1 MDILFWIFLFLIT
14 FTYLIYPA
22 IIIFMSLFVSSPP
35 KLPISE
41 YPTVAMVV
49 PAFNEEDHLH
59 EKINNCLTIDYP
71 QDRIEFIFGS
81 DGSDDGTNDI
91 LESKSNRSIRAF
103 IYPKR
108 EGKTKVLNKLIGMTQ
123 AEIILLSDANTIYQ
137 PESVKILV
145 RHFSD
150 NAIGGVCGKLRLIN
164 PSCTSGGTGESLYWR
179 YENLIKEAE
188 GKISSVISANGAI
201 FAIRRA
207 LFEPLQEDIIVNDDF
222 ANTLNILRKN
232 KRVIYEPQAIATEN
246 TSPNMGNE
254 LIRRIRIS
262 ALNFNA
268 MPELIRFLRPKYGF
282 PALAL
287 FSHKIL
293 RWLVPFFGFGIL
305 ISNFLIL
312 GQGGLYPYL
321 FAGQVLIYLASL
333 LGYLGEKFFNR
344 AGIFL
349 PFYYLVL
356 MNIAL
361 VIGLWLSITG
371 TQKHA
376 WERVS
381 R

>member
-1 MDILFWIFLFLIT
+1 MDILFWTFLFLIT
-14 FTYLIYPA
+14 FTYLIYPVL
-22 IIIFMSLFVSSPP
+22 IIFISRFVSPP
-35 KLPISE
+35 SKLALSE

-49 PAFNEEDHLH
+49 PAFNEEDHLP

-103 IYPKR
+103 IYPER
-108 EGKTKVLNKLIGMTQ
+108 EGKIKVLNKLIKMTQ

-145 RHFSD
+145 KHFSD
-150 NAIGGVCGKLRLIN
+150 KAIGGVCGKLRLIN
-164 PSCTSGGTGESLYWR
+164 PSSTSGGTGESLYWR

-207 LFEPLQEDIIVNDDF
+207 LYEPLREDIIVNDDF

-232 KRVIYEPQAIATEN
+232 KRVIYEPQAIATEY
-246 TSPNMGNE
+246 TSPDIESE

-268 MPELIRFLRPKYGF
+268 MPDLIRFLRPKYGF

-293 RWLVPFFGFGIL
+293 RWLVPFFGFGML
-305 ISNFLIL
+305 ISNYLIL

-344 AGIFL
+344 SGIFL
-349 PFYYLVL
+349 PFYYLAL

-361 VIGLWLSITG
+361 VIGLWRSITG
-371 TQKHA
+371 TQKGA

-381 R
+381 H